1 MGTAA
6 VHVSADDPSVDGSYE
21 SIGDVLYLSA
31 PADDKRASAQETPE
45 RHAVRLDQAGRIT
58 HLTAINARWLLDRDG
73 ELVATLA
80 DGRHL
85 CLSRQDVADL
95 IA

>member
-1 MGTAA
+1 MGSAT
-6 VHVSADDPSVDGSYE
+6 VHVSAEDLRLDGSYE
-21 SIGDVLYLSA
+21 SVGDVLYLSA
-31 PADDKRASAQETPE
+31 LGDDKSAPAQETPE
-45 RHAVRLDQAGRIT
+45 GHAVRLDREGRVT

-80 DGRHL
+80 DGRQL
-85 CLSRQDVADL
+85 RLGRQDIADL

>member
-1 MGTAA
+1 MGTAT
-6 VHVSADDPSVDGSYE
+6 VHVSADDLEFTGSYE

-45 RHAVRLDQAGRIT
+45 GHVVRIDREGRVT

-80 DGRHL
+80 DGRQL
-85 CLSRQDVADL
+85 RLNRQDVADL
-95 IA
+95 MA

>member
-1 MGTAA
+1 
-6 VHVSADDPSVDGSYE
+6 V
-21 SIGDVLYLSA
+21 
-31 PADDKRASAQETPE
+31 
-45 RHAVRLDQAGRIT
+45 T

-85 CLSRQDVADL
+85 RLSRQDVADL
-95 IA
+95 MA

>member
-1 MGTAA
+1 MGTAT
-6 VHVSADDPSVDGSYE
+6 VHVSAGDLRLTGSYE

-31 PADDKRASAQETPE
+31 PGDDKGAAAQETLE
-45 RHAVRLDQAGRIT
+45 GHAVRLDRDGRVT

-80 DGRHL
+80 DGRQL
-85 CLSRQDVADL
+85 RLGPQDIAEL
-95 IA
+95 IS

>member
-1 MGTAA
+1 MGTAT
-6 VHVSADDPSVDGSYE
+6 VHVSADDLQLTGSYE
-21 SIGDVLYLSA
+21 SIGDVLYLSV
-31 PADDKRASAQETPE
+31 PADDKRAPAQETPE
-45 RHAVRLDQAGRIT
+45 GHAVRLDGEGRVT

-80 DGRHL
+80 DGRRL
-85 CLSRQDVADL
+85 RLSRRDVADL

>member
-1 MGTAA
+1 MGTAT
-6 VHVSADDPSVDGSYE
+6 VHVSADDLQLSGSYE

-45 RHAVRLDQAGRIT
+45 GHAVRLDQDGRVT

-80 DGRHL
+80 DGRQL
-85 CLSRQDVADL
+85 RLSRQDVADL
-95 IA
+95 MA